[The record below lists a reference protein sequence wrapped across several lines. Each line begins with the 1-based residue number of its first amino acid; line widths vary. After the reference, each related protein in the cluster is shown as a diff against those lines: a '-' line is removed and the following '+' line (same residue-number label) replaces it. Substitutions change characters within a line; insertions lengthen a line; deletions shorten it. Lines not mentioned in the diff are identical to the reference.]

1 MRSISVNFMGRFGNQ
16 MFQYATARAYA
27 EMHNASLH
35 TQPWVGQEI
44 FELSDKPY
52 VKLPQAGFD
61 ILPFGTVN
69 VNLHGYFLHSD
80 AAKIL
85 STQKLRQ
92 WFKLQPRW
100 RNLVNQVDIAAHL
113 RYGDYIDLAGIY
125 CLITKESYIN
135 ACQKF
140 GLDDKQ
146 ITWVS
151 EDNTNVVKI
160 GGKLSFLPDFITL
173 MTAKTLFRANSSFS
187 WWAATLN
194 TGNIYSPIVEART
207 GWNDVDFV
215 PGNWPRTADNSKCNC
230 RLNDLHITP

>member
-1 MRSISVNFMGRFGNQ
+1 MSAISVNFMGRFGNQ
-16 MFQYATARAYA
+16 MFQYAAARAYA
-27 EMHNASLH
+27 EAHGATLH

-44 FELSDKPY
+44 FQLSDKPY
-52 VKLPQAGFD
+52 MKLPMAGFD
-61 ILPFGTVN
+61 ELPSGKVN
-69 VNLHGYFLHSD
+69 VTLHGYFIHSD
-80 AAKIL
+80 AAKMF

-100 RNLVNQVDIAAHL
+100 YNLVKQVDVAAHL
-113 RYGDYIDLAGIY
+113 RYGDYIDLATIY
-125 CLITKESYIN
+125 CLIPKESYVK

-151 EDNTNVVKI
+151 EENTNSVKI
-160 GGKLSFLPDFITL
+160 DGKLSFLPDFLTL

-187 WWAATLN
+187 WWAAALN
-194 TGNIYSPIVEART
+194 NGNVYSPVVEARA

-215 PGNWPRTADNSKCNC
+215 QGNWPRIADSSRCNC
-230 RLNDLHITP
+230 RIDDLHV

>member
-1 MRSISVNFMGRFGNQ
+1 MGRFGNQ

-27 EMHNASLH
+27 ELHNVSLH

-44 FELSDKPY
+44 FELSDQPY
-52 VKLPQAGFD
+52 KKLPLAEFD
-61 ILPFGTVN
+61 VLPIGKTDIT
-69 VNLHGYFLHSD
+69 LHGYFMHSD
-80 AAKIL
+80 ATKIL
-85 STQKLRQ
+85 NTQKLRQ
-92 WFKLQPRW
+92 WFRLRPKW
-100 RNLVNQVDIAAHL
+100 RNLINQVEIAAHL

-125 CLITKESYIN
+125 CLITKESYVK

-140 GLDDKQ
+140 GLDSKS

-151 EDNTNVVKI
+151 EETTNKI
-160 GGKLSFLPDFITL
+160 KIDGKLNFLPDFIVL

-194 TGNIYSPIVEART
+194 NGNVYSPIVEART

-215 PGNWPRTADNSKCNC
+215 HGNWPRIADSSKCNC
-230 RLNDLHITP
+230 RLNDLHI